1 MKRNHLIKG
10 IVITSAMLCSVQML
24 TGCSTVQEVIDDYH
38 PEDQME
44 IEVYGPMQEM
54 EDKEESQKETTE
66 EKAFD
71 EESSKETAD
80 EEQADEE
87 GQIEQN
93 DMEEATEETEYIY
106 TPEKDSKEII
116 CVYGP
121 PEFFD

>member
-24 TGCSTVQEVIDDYH
+24 TGCGTVQEVIDDYH

-44 IEVYGPMQEM
+44 IEVYGPMPEM
-54 EDKEESQKETTE
+54 NNKEESPKETTE
-66 EKAFD
+66 EEPFD
-71 EESSKETAD
+71 EESQKKKT
-80 EEQADEE
+80 EEAADEE

-93 DMEEATEETEYIY
+93 DPEETEYIY
-106 TPEKDSKEII
+106 SPEKDSREII

>member
-71 EESSKETAD
+71 EESPKET
-80 EEQADEE
+80 ADEE